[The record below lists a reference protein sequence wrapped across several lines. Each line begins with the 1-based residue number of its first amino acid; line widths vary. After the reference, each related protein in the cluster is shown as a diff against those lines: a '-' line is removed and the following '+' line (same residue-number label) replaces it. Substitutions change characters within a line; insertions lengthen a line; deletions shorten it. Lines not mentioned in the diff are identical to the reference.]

1 MNRLVELMP
10 FIVLLPL
17 LAGPVCALLPGRRL
31 PWLLAVAAAAGA
43 FIIAATTLAG
53 VMDGTTLRYAF
64 GNWPPPIG
72 IEYRVDA
79 ANALVALLITGVATI
94 LLPWAAPT
102 VDAEVPERQGV
113 FYALF
118 LIAMAGLLGIT
129 LTGDV
134 FNVFVFLEISSLATY
149 GLIAHGRDRRALLAA
164 FRYLIMGTVGATFL
178 LIGIAFLYI
187 LTGSLN
193 MVDLAE
199 RLPGV
204 SDSRALQV
212 ALGFIVVGLA
222 IKLALFPLHHWLP
235 NAYTY
240 APTLITAFL
249 AATATKVALYVM
261 LRVVFDVFGPAYS
274 FAALPLASA
283 LMVLAIAGM
292 FAGSWLAILQ
302 ENLKRMLAY
311 SSVAQVGYMV
321 LGVSLVSVAGLGA
334 AFLHLF
340 NHGLMKAALFAS
352 VGIVA
357 YQAGSVRIQ
366 DLQGIGRQMPW
377 TLTAFALAGLSLIG
391 VPPTA
396 GFISKW
402 VLISAA
408 LNAGQAWLVVLIL
421 ITSLMALVYIA
432 RVVETAWLRPRP
444 ADAPAV
450 NEAAWWLLAPVWLLV
465 AANFYFGLDTRL
477 TLGGATAAAEALAG
491 GALGVGR

>member
-1 MNRLVELMP
+1 MNITELMP
-10 FIVLLPL
+10 FIVLIPL
-17 LAGPVCALLPGRRL
+17 LAGPICVLLPGREL
-31 PWLLAVAAAAGA
+31 PWLLATFSAGA
-43 FIIAATTLAG
+43 AFVIAAMTLGG
-53 VMDGTTLRYAF
+53 VWDGATLRYAF

-79 ANALVALLITGVATI
+79 ANAFVALLITGVAAI
-94 LLPWAAPT
+94 LLPWAKPL
-102 VDAEVPERQGV
+102 VDEEVPERQNS

-118 LIAMAGLLGIT
+118 LIAFAGLLGIT

-178 LIGIAFLYI
+178 LIGIAFIYI

-193 MVDLAE
+193 MADLAE
-199 RLPGV
+199 RLPALG
-204 SDSRALQV
+204 DSRALQV
-212 ALGFIVVGLA
+212 GLGFIVVGLA

-261 LRVVFDVFGPAYS
+261 LRFIFDVFGPEYS
-274 FAALPLASA
+274 FTALPLAA
-283 LMVLAIAGM
+283 VFMTLAIAGM
-292 FAGSWLAILQ
+292 FAGSWMAIFQ
-302 ENLKRMLAY
+302 ANIKRMLAY

-321 LGVSLVSVAGLGA
+321 LGVSLLTLAGLTA

-352 VGIVA
+352 VGLIA
-357 YQAGSVRIQ
+357 YQAGSLRID
-366 DLQGIGRQMPW
+366 DLRGIGRQMPW
-377 TLTAFALAGLSLIG
+377 TLTAFALAGVSLIG

-402 VLISAA
+402 YLIGAA
-408 LNAGQAWLVVLIL
+408 VEADQLWLVVLIL
-421 ITSLMALVYIA
+421 ITSLMALIYIA
-432 RVVETAWLRPRP
+432 RVVEVAWLQPRP
-444 ADAPAV
+444 DDAPAV
-450 NEAAWWLLAPVWLLV
+450 QEASWVLLLPVWILV

-477 TLGGATAAAEALAG
+477 TVGAAGAAAQALAG
-491 GALGVGR
+491 GSLEGLLP

>member
-1 MNRLVELMP
+1 MMQVTDLMP

-17 LAGPVCALLPGRRL
+17 IAGPVCALLPGRGL
-31 PWLLAVAAAAGA
+31 PWLLATLTAGTAFVLAALTLGA
-43 FIIAATTLAG
+43 VF
-53 VMDGTTLRYAF
+53 DGGTLRYAF
-64 GNWPPPIG
+64 GNWAPPIG

-79 ANALVALLITGVATI
+79 ANAFVALLITGVAAV
-94 LLPWAAPT
+94 LLPWGRPL
-102 VDAEVPERQGV
+102 VDHEVPERQGA

-118 LIAMAGLLGIT
+118 LIALAGLLGIT

-149 GLIAHGRDRRALLAA
+149 ALIAQGRDRRALIAA

-178 LIGIAFLYI
+178 LIGIAFIYL

-193 MVDLAE
+193 MADLAE
-199 RLPGV
+199 RLV
-204 SDSRALQV
+204 ASEDSRALQV
-212 ALGFIVVGLA
+212 ALGFIVVGFS

-240 APTLITAFL
+240 APSLITAFL

-261 LRVVFDVFGPAYS
+261 LRFIFDVFGPAYS
-274 FAALPLASA
+274 FMALPLSA
-283 LMVLAIAGM
+283 GFMALAIGGM

-302 ENLKRMLAY
+302 SNLKRMLAY

-321 LGVSLVSVAGLGA
+321 LGVSLVTLGGLSA

-352 VGIVA
+352 AGIIA
-357 YQAGSVRIQ
+357 WRCGSVRID
-366 DLQGIGRQMPW
+366 DLRGIGRQMPW

-391 VPPTA
+391 IPPTA

-402 VLISAA
+402 YLISAA
-408 LNAGQAWLVVLIL
+408 INADQLWLVILIL

-432 RVVETAWLRPRP
+432 RVVEVAWLQPRP
-444 ADAPAV
+444 DDAPTV
-450 NEAAWWLLAPVWLLV
+450 TEAPWTLLVPVWLLV
-465 AANFYFGLDTRL
+465 AANFWFGLDTRL
-477 TLGGATAAAEALAG
+477 TVGAATAAAEALAG
-491 GALGVGR
+491 GGLLP